1 MDDAT
6 TPNAAGSYR
15 VLARK
20 YRPSTFADL
29 IGQDAMVRTISNAF
43 ESGRIPQ
50 AWVLTGV
57 RGVGKTTTARILA
70 RALNYELP
78 DGSITGPTIDMP
90 TLGVHCQAIMESR
103 HLDVIEM
110 DAASHNGVED
120 VRAIN
125 EAIRYAP
132 VSARYKVYILDEVHM
147 LSGAAFNAL
156 LKTLEEPPAH
166 AKFVFATTEIRKVP
180 ITVLSRCQRFDLRR
194 VDAALLVKHLQ
205 GIAEKEA
212 ITTEPEALGLIARAA
227 EGSVR
232 DALSLLDQAIAHAAG
247 PVRAEDVRGMLG
259 LADRTKI
266 IDLFEAL
273 MRADLPRALQEVRE
287 QYDAGADP
295 AMVLGDLAEFTHFVT
310 RVKIVPALADDVS
323 LTEAERTRGRV
334 FAAKL
339 SMRVLARTWQM
350 LLKGIEEVAAAGR
363 PLAAAEMVLVRIAYA
378 ADLPTPDEVIRS
390 LGDGARGNGASAA
403 APGGPP
409 SPQTEMSA
417 RAEAPRA
424 PDMPRG
430 GPRAALATAPAELP
444 ATRAGGARR
453 RGQCR
458 RAGAAKLRG
467 ARRAR
472 RRKARPRA
480 QERARA
486 RRAAGAVRGRP
497 ARIQSR
503 TERAEVAHWRAV
515 EKTCRLDRAA
525 LDGDRVRRARPAE
538 PLYASADAQSRA
550 ERRRARRPVGAG
562 GADPISRRRD
572 RRCAN
577 AGRHGRGG
585 GCRSRRG
592 GGDPRTRNDDDERQP
607 LPASCARRPPPLA
620 GEESAQRAGDNA
632 KAGQERHG
640 ARPNVEVIPIARISV
655 SDGEHPTKDQARA
668 NGTAPQKQADRY
680 RGNSKRRS
688 NKNKETEKWLGGPV
702 DGLACFFLAL
712 FSSPI
717 FLVPGFPAFGCCG
730 RDAYPNHVV
739 PLDVWMR
746 FDHAHAVMDQQ
757 RKKDRDAHRH
767 YELTRQDHRIC
778 PNDLRILSYKIKGC
792 NI

>member
-1 MDDAT
+1 MNDTT
-6 TPNAAGSYR
+6 TPTASYR

-29 IGQDAMVRTISNAF
+29 IGQDAMVRTISNGF
-43 ESGRIPQ
+43 EAGRIPQ

-78 DGSITGPTIDMP
+78 DGSITGPTITMP
-90 TLGVHCQAIMESR
+90 VLGIHCQAIMESR

-110 DAASHNGVED
+110 DAASHNSVED

-156 LKTLEEPPAH
+156 LKTLEEPPPH

-212 ITTEPEALGLIARAA
+212 ITAEPEALALIARAA

-232 DALSLLDQAIAHAAG
+232 DALSLLDQAIAHSGASGAGNSTTTLAG

-273 MRADLPRALQEVRE
+273 MRADLARALQEVRD
-287 QYDAGADP
+287 QYDTGADP

-310 RVKIVPALADDVS
+310 RVKVVPALADDVS
-323 LTEAERTRGRV
+323 LTETERTRGRA

-390 LGDGARGNGASAA
+390 LGEGTRGNGAGASATTPG
-403 APGGPP
+403 APS
-409 SPQTEMSA
+409 SPRPDLRS
-417 RAEAPRA
+417 EAPRA
-424 PDMPRG
+424 EVPRG
-430 GPRAALATAPAELP
+430 ATRAALAAAAPAEMP
-444 ATRAGGARR
+444 RAG
-453 RGQCR
+453 
-458 RAGAAKLRG
+458 AGAAKLRG
-467 ARRAR
+467 PGGAGRRKTRPRDQERVGARRAV
-472 RRKARPRA
+472 
-480 QERARA
+480 
-486 RRAAGAVRGRP
+486 GTLRGQP
-497 ARIQSR
+497 AR
-503 TERAEVAHWRAV
+503 
-515 EKTCRLDRAA
+515 DRA
-525 LDGDRVRRARPAE
+525 
-538 PLYASADAQSRA
+538 
-550 ERRRARRPVGAG
+550 
-562 GADPISRRRD
+562 
-572 RRCAN
+572 
-577 AGRHGRGG
+577 
-585 GCRSRRG
+585 
-592 GGDPRTRNDDDERQP
+592 
-607 LPASCARRPPPLA
+607 
-620 GEESAQRAGDNA
+620 
-632 KAGQERHG
+632 
-640 ARPNVEVIPIARISV
+640 
-655 SDGEHPTKDQARA
+655 
-668 NGTAPQKQADRY
+668 
-680 RGNSKRRS
+680 
-688 NKNKETEKWLGGPV
+688 
-702 DGLACFFLAL
+702 
-712 FSSPI
+712 
-717 FLVPGFPAFGCCG
+717 
-730 RDAYPNHVV
+730 
-739 PLDVWMR
+739 
-746 FDHAHAVMDQQ
+746 
-757 RKKDRDAHRH
+757 
-767 YELTRQDHRIC
+767 
-778 PNDLRILSYKIKGC
+778 
-792 NI
+792 